1 MTGDM
6 RANGRAED
14 GRGARGGPEPA
25 GGRGSTAGPR
35 PAGGQAT
42 GARAAG
48 RGIVRRRLGGGIL
61 ALGGALALAPIPL
74 AGAAGRGGRRA
85 GTADG
90 AADTGAGM
98 ESGAHR
104 PTLRRGSAARAG
116 LLQGPLD
123 QLVRDAEAYLADSP
137 AHPWYAGAVLL
148 AGRGGTVALHRPIGK
163 AVRYAAY
170 DEKTDTGVEFPA
182 DQQIAMAEDTVFD
195 LASISKLFT
204 SLLAVQQIER
214 GRLEL
219 EATVASYLPEFAG
232 GGKQD
237 ITVRQLLTHTSG
249 FRSWIP
255 LYKEPT
261 REGKLRMLWEEVPA
275 TAPGSAYLY
284 SDLNLISLQ
293 LILEKITGRPLDALL
308 RDEITAPLGMHRT
321 RYNPPASWKPKI
333 AATED
338 ARLPW
343 SGLDRGLVWGEVH
356 DENAY
361 SLDGVAGHAGVFSCA
376 WDLAILARTLLNGGV
391 YGRSRVLSEESVDLL
406 FTDFNT
412 AFPGDEHGLG
422 FELYQHWYMGAM
434 ATPRS
439 AGHTGF
445 TGTSLVLDPS
455 TDTFLIV
462 LGNSVHPVRSW
473 RSGSAPRVAAANQL
487 ARAVPVRPE
496 RGRTGRTAWFSG
508 MASASTATLT
518 LPALRLDSAR
528 ARLEC
533 ALWWDTE
540 RAADGLF
547 LEASAGR
554 DWEPV
559 PFTTLAPG
567 PGHRPDPQPHPA
579 GSVTGW
585 SGRVWHRLEADLTAW
600 RGRDVRLRW
609 RYATDRLYVGRGA
622 YVDGLRVRDGH
633 RTVFDAERPRD
644 AGRIEATG
652 WVPSAD

>member
-1 MTGDM
+1 MTGY
-6 RANGRAED
+6 AAENGDTA
-14 GRGARGGPEPA
+14 AGGP
-25 GGRGSTAGPR
+25 PR
-35 PAGGQAT
+35 AT
-42 GARAAG
+42 TRS
-48 RGIVRRRLGGGIL
+48 GIGRRRLGGGIL

-74 AGAAGRGGRRA
+74 AGAAERGA
-85 GTADG
+85 P
-90 AADTGAGM
+90 GAGRPVATDAGANM
-98 ESGAHR
+98 ASGAHR

-123 QLVRDAEAYLADSP
+123 QLVREAEAYLTDSP
-137 AHPWYAGAVLL
+137 KHPWYAGAVLL

-170 DEKTDTGVEFPA
+170 DETTDTGVEFPA
-182 DQQIAMAEDTVFD
+182 ERQIPMAEDTVFD

-204 SLLAVQQIER
+204 SILAVQQIER
-214 GRLEL
+214 GTLEL
-219 EATVASYLPEFAG
+219 EAAVASYLPDFAG

-255 LYKEPT
+255 LYEEPT
-261 REGKLRMLWEEVPA
+261 REGKLRRLWNEVPA
-275 TAPGSAYLY
+275 STPGSTYLY

-293 LILEKITGRPLDALL
+293 LILERITGHPLDALL

-343 SGLDRGLVWGEVH
+343 SGLERGLVWGEVH

-361 SLDGVAGHAGVFSCA
+361 SFDGVAGHAGVFSCA
-376 WDLAILARTLLNGGV
+376 WDLAVLARTLLNGGV
-391 YGRSRVLSEESVDLL
+391 YGRARILSEDSVDLL

-434 ATPRS
+434 ATPRT

-473 RSGSAPRVAAANQL
+473 RSGSAPRVATANQL

-496 RGRTGRTAWFSG
+496 RGRTAWFSG

-518 LPALRLDSAR
+518 LPELRLGSVR
-528 ARLEC
+528 SRLEC

-540 RAADGLF
+540 PCSDRLVLEV
-547 LEASAGR
+547 LEASAGQEWR
-554 DWEPV
+554 PV
-559 PFTTLAPG
+559 PFTTVGPG
-567 PGHRPDPQPHPA
+567 PGHHRPEPRPHPE
-579 GSVTGW
+579 GWVSGW
-585 SGRVWHRLEADLTAW
+585 SGRVWHRVEADLSAW
-600 RGRDVRLRW
+600 RRTSVRLRW
-609 RYATDRLYVGRGA
+609 RYTTDQLYVGRGA
-622 YVDGLRVRDGH
+622 YVAALRVRDGGV
-633 RTVFDAERPRD
+633 TVFDSARPRD
-644 AGRIEATG
+644 AGRIGAAG
-652 WVPSAD
+652 WVLSAD